1 MGDVNRVNQQ
11 VQPLPQA
18 QPAQRVGAPI
28 QMPEGIKVEKKTATE
43 LQQLQQKSAQASQ
56 LGQVGTRAQIDALKA
71 RVENMD
77 MQGAAPP
84 PELGALDTVAK
95 YGGMALSTVGGGLA
109 GAGRAVKNYFAGGFI
124 EAHDNRSLGGNVSQ
138 TAQGLQTRATDLRSG
153 ADTLAQQ
160 RTQLSDLL
168 NADDPDWGKIDGV
181 LKDVGAQLEKAG
193 LPTESVSA
201 ARQALYGDITKVRDV
216 LGTISAA
223 MPVMRAMAD
232 SAQSKSEALG
242 DLGASLTHEGN
253 RGAVRNTVDVVQ
265 KVTPIVSATNFIA
278 QGVSASKTAQSFA
291 DTLSSGA
298 GQLVQGGALTGIMVG
313 GGALQI
319 VSEGI
324 ELYQNVGLVNKALD
338 RVEMARAL
346 LADGP
351 GRDKMAAEFDKK
363 ANELENPQ
371 TRMGKIGMFFSRKS
385 SRLEEVADLRAKA
398 AAIRKLPAGPISD
411 EAKTVAQQVVKRADI
426 GFKAIKIMKNVLG
439 IAAGAVAI
447 AVAVGALATP
457 VGWALAGAALAA
469 TVGCAIYCKV
479 KGSQRQGKIDD
490 LKGVIQQSTIKQET
504 KGQQIQQL
512 QGQIQQIQGGL
523 APQIHEQN
531 RLTEPR
537 RPEQELRFQSLG
549 SSISKSRAT
558 LAELQG
564 QLETLQTEVRDLRAI
579 SSEASVQLLGASP
592 DEGAKQIIAGVKAGN
607 AEMRYLAETVLGVPH
622 VDMLPE
628 ADAIKLLKR
637 GMSLDPSK

>member
-11 VQPLPQA
+11 VQALPQA

-28 QMPEGIKVEKKTATE
+28 QMPEGIKVEKKTAAE
-43 LQQLQQKSAQASQ
+43 LQQLQQKSVQASQ

-71 RVENMD
+71 RVENID

-84 PELGALDTVAK
+84 PELGTLATVQK

-109 GAGRAVKNYFAGGFI
+109 GGARAVKNYFAGGFI
-124 EAHDNRSLGGNVSQ
+124 EAHDNRTLGGNV
-138 TAQGLQTRATDLRSG
+138 TGAAQIQLQKASDLRSS
-153 ADTLAQQ
+153 ADKLGEN
-160 RTQLSDLL
+160 RTQLNTLL
-168 NADDPDWGKIDGV
+168 AADEPDWQQIDTV
-181 LKDVGAQLEKAG
+181 LKEVSGHFESAG
-193 LPTESVSA
+193 LATDTIFA
-201 ARQALYGDITKVRDV
+201 ARQALWNDPSKTREVIAA
-216 LGTISAA
+216 ISAA
-223 MPVMRAMAD
+223 QPIMRACAD
-232 SAQSKSEALG
+232 SVQSKGQALQEVG
-242 DLGASLTHEGN
+242 ESLTHEGN

-298 GQLVQGGALTGIMVG
+298 GQLVQGSALTGIMVG

-324 ELYQNVGLVNKALD
+324 ELYQNVGQLNKSLD

-346 LADGP
+346 LSDGP

-385 SRLEEVADLRAKA
+385 SRLEEVAELRAKA

-411 EAKTVAQQVVKRADI
+411 EAKAVAQQVVKRADI
-426 GFKAIKIMKNVLG
+426 GFKAIKIMKNILG

-490 LKGVIQQSTIKQET
+490 LKGVIQQSTLKQET

-512 QGQIQQIQGGL
+512 QAQIQEVRLGL
-523 APQIHEQN
+523 EPQIREKDH
-531 RLTEPR
+531 L
-537 RPEQELRFQSLG
+537 PEDRNPAQELRFQSLD
-549 SSISKSRAT
+549 SSIKKSQAT
-558 LAELQG
+558 LAQLEG
-564 QLETLQTEVRDLRAI
+564 QLQTLQTEVRDLRAI

-607 AEMRYLAETVLGVPH
+607 AEMRYLAQTVLGVPN
-622 VDMLPE
+622 VDLLPE
-628 ADAIKLLKR
+628 GDAIALLKR